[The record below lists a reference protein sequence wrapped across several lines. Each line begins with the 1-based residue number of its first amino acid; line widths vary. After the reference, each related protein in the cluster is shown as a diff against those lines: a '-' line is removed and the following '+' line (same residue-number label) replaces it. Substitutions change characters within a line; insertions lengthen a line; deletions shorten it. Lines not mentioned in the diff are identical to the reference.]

1 MSSIEFLPI
10 RPTIMSALSSSFL
23 DFSSMND
30 NIRQGLT
37 AIRRADESDIST
49 LGGTKGC
56 LHFRDCIIEP
66 DTMFDN
72 IAVARNFVSDAIY
85 NSDMNYSAHSDDFNK
100 TVALSIRPYL
110 GIFPL
115 ASHVAA
121 CKRLKY
127 GVPTAFVT
135 EFKTSMTSVSPAIL
149 NSRCGLFTLMTMLD
163 NTLFVAEVKKEENS
177 KLVYLTRSPDII
189 QCLAQQDLL
198 YAGDVDYSLPRAGL
212 LEQISTRSCMQLHGD
227 IHNCCRT
234 VDGLIYNKVDISGS
248 VTLSCLAAGTIPV
261 IMLTPKRCPDSRVR
275 YMVSVPPLGVDLSV
289 KLAPAAYLDMLFQTI
304 WVKMQNSNGQFCVTY
319 NLSKNIG
326 QLRKTIT
333 TANQSLFSSIVGTT
347 ARKLFCGFDYA
358 TCRYYFPN
366 LRASSMDTSPFVAI
380 SPFQMRSVTPIQM
393 SLSTPVYA
401 NAKPSDIRAR
411 FVDWVSREATVED
424 LRELANDIL
433 NGSDIIIDINNSSN
447 SRANFVKILL
457 TYADYTVIAHELEL
471 LNPGIMTFR

>member
-1 MSSIEFLPI
+1 MPSIEFLPI

-23 DFSSMND
+23 DFSFMND

-37 AIRRADESDIST
+37 AIRRADEADLSS

-66 DTMFDN
+66 DTVFDN
-72 IAVARNFVSDAIY
+72 IAVARNFVSEAIY
-85 NSDMNYSAHSDDFNK
+85 NPDMNYSAHSDDFNK
-100 TVALSIRPYL
+100 AVAVSLRPYL

-121 CKRLKY
+121 CKRLRY
-127 GVPTAFVT
+127 GVPTSFVT
-135 EFKTSMTSVSPAIL
+135 EFKTNVIPISPAIL
-149 NSRCGLFTLMTMLD
+149 NSRCGLFTLMLMLD
-163 NTLFVAEVKKEENS
+163 NTLFVAEVKKEES
-177 KLVYLTRSPDII
+177 GKLVYLTRSPDII

-198 YAGDVDYSLPRAGL
+198 YAGDVDYNLPRAGI
-212 LEQISTRSCMQLHGD
+212 LEQIATRSCMQIHGD

-234 VDGLIYNKVDISGS
+234 VDGMIYNKADISGS
-248 VTLSCLAAGTIPV
+248 VTLSCLASGTIPAIV
-261 IMLTPKRCPDSRVR
+261 LTPKRCPDSRVR
-275 YMVSVPPLGVDLSV
+275 YMVSVPPSGLDLSV
-289 KLAPAAYLDMLFQTI
+289 KLAPAVYLDMLFQTI
-304 WVKMQNSNGQFCVTY
+304 WAKMQSSSGQFCVAY
-319 NLSKNIG
+319 NLSKHIG
-326 QLRKTIT
+326 QLRQAVT

-366 LRASSMDTSPFVAI
+366 LRASAMDTSPFVAI
-380 SPFQMRSVTPIQM
+380 SPFQMRSVTPIQIP
-393 SLSTPVYA
+393 LSTPVYA

-411 FVDWVSREATVED
+411 FIDWVSHEATVED

-433 NGSDIIIDINNSSN
+433 RGSSIIPDINNSSN

-471 LNPGIMTFR
+471 LDPGIMTFR